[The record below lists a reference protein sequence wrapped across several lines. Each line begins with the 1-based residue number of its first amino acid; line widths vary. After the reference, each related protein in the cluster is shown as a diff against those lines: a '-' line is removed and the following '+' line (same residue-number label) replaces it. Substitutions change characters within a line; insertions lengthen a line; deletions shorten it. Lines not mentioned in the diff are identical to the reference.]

1 MGKKVAVEGDV
12 KATPGTTPF
21 PPADSGAWAAGP
33 VVDTPRPKLASGGKK
48 ALSQS
53 MCTFTFTGTQS
64 TPGGPVPV
72 SGTEVVTLAAKKTK
86 LTAGGNVLL
95 DGDNQQGVYGNKLQA
110 VVSQQKLS
118 TA

>member
-1 MGKKVAVEGDV
+1 MGKKAAVEGDV

-21 PPADSGAWAAGP
+21 APADSGAWVAGP
-33 VVDTPRPKLASGGKK
+33 VVDTPYPKLSSGGKK
-48 ALSQS
+48 TLSQS
-53 MCTFTFTGTQS
+53 MCTFTFTGVQS
-64 TPGGPVPV
+64 ASGAAV

-86 LTAGGNVLL
+86 LTAGGNLLL

-110 VVSQQKLS
+110 TASQQKLS